1 MMWRIDSGSG
11 ETTPAITDPDF
22 WQRVLKWLGEAGM
35 NLLTVALI
43 IVGALLASWVLR
55 LVIHRVVE
63 RIVSGAKTKANVDDT
78 QALERSPLAAM
89 RLVQRTRTLG
99 SILQNIVNVTL
110 VIIAVLL
117 IINVLAPGVAGS
129 FALLSAA
136 IGAGLGFGA
145 QNIVKDVLNGIFI
158 VAEDQVGIGDVVDL
172 GLATGVVEYV
182 SVRLTHVR
190 DVNGTLWY
198 VRNGEITRIG
208 NMSQGWSR
216 VILDLAVPADVDID
230 EVEKTMLGAAKSL
243 AKDPKWRTRIIE
255 QPEIWGLESIAGDA
269 LVIRLVMKTRANA
282 KDDVA
287 RELRMRLKRA
297 VDDLGIQLPSLNT
310 VVLVGLEGAQRVRGA
325 NPPRTRPTPVTT
337 VDDASAAT
345 PRATKPPRGAKTP
358 RGAKA
363 KAKAEAKTQAG
374 TPEAEPTDG
383 RAIWRPRKDGSPGSG
398 DAPAQDDAPATSS
411 EASAAPPAKPDTGA
425 EGASS

>member
-1 MMWRIDSGSG
+1 MMWHMDGTG
-11 ETTPAITDPDF
+11 GDTPAIVDPDA
-22 WQRVLKWLGEAGM
+22 WQPILTWLGEAGM
-35 NLLTVALI
+35 KLLTCALI
-43 IVGALLASWVLR
+43 IVGAILASWVLR

-182 SVRLTHVR
+182 SVRVTHVR

-230 EVEKTMLGAAKSL
+230 EVEETMLGAAKSL

-255 QPEIWGLESIAGDA
+255 QPEVWGLESIAGDA

-297 VDDLGIQLPSLNT
+297 FDDLGVKLPSMNT
-310 VVLVGLEGAQRVRGA
+310 VSLVGLEGAQRVRGA
-325 NPPRTRPTPVTT
+325 NPPRTRPTPVAT
-337 VDDASAAT
+337 AA
-345 PRATKPPRGAKTP
+345 PS
-358 RGAKA
+358 
-363 KAKAEAKTQAG
+363 
-374 TPEAEPTDG
+374 DG
-383 RAIWRPRKDGSPGSG
+383 KAIWKPRKGVTGSTSG
-398 DAPAQDDAPATSS
+398 DGTADPTTDAPKKARKSPPPGPGD
-411 EASAAPPAKPDTGA
+411 AGAAGDDEST
-425 EGASS
+425 GASS